1 MWDLTE
7 DYWDVWFWAGDTL
20 AIVPFFKE
28 EVAPP
33 GPNVGETGWERLED
47 LLDTRDED
55 LEEWL
60 EVIEVDIAIEG
71 ESTDDEAE
79 EGIVAEQDE
88 EEEGN

>member
-1 MWDLTE
+1 M
-7 DYWDVWFWAGDTL
+7 WFWAGETL
-20 AIVPFFKE
+20 ASIPFFKE
-28 EVAPP
+28 GVAPP
-33 GPNVGETGWERLED
+33 GPNVGEVGWERLEE

-60 EVIEVDIAIEG
+60 EDIVEDI

-79 EGIVAEQDE
+79 EGIVAEQNE

>member
-1 MWDLTE
+1 MCGSGPVIHLPL
-7 DYWDVWFWAGDTL
+7 F
-20 AIVPFFKE
+20 PFSKKG
-28 EVAPP
+28 VAPL
-33 GPNVGETGWERLED
+33 GPNVGEAGWERLED

-60 EVIEVDIAIEG
+60 EDFEADIEVEH
-71 ESTDDEAE
+71 TDDEAE

>member
-7 DYWDVWFWAGDTL
+7 DHWDVWFWAGDTL

-28 EVAPP
+28 GAAPQ
-33 GPNVGETGWERLED
+33 GPNVGEAGWERLED

-60 EVIEVDIAIEG
+60 EDFEADIEVEH
-71 ESTDDEAE
+71 TDDEAE